1 MRKPSI
7 NVIISV
13 AVPILYLAGCAAGP
27 MDYPRTHSEII
38 ADTQDTQLGRESA
51 NWQQKHPDV
60 SGFYPLVNGIDAL
73 GARLLLMEGAERSID
88 AQYFLMKTDT
98 AGALFVGKLLEAAD
112 RGVRVRFLLDDIFTS
127 VDDRIL
133 RLLDQHPNVEMRLFN
148 PLSRK
153 GLSLVNYLT
162 HFRRA
167 NRRMHNKTF
176 SVDNQ
181 VSIVGGRNIADEY
194 YDLKAGK
201 AYRDFDVMAVGPAV
215 SEIGATFDRY
225 WNHAL
230 SVPMEAFGKKESFK
244 DLEEGRARVEAELD
258 DAMTSAY
265 ARALESQVLRD
276 FIEDRATMYP
286 APAEVITDD
295 PEKLLNKVSPDQQ
308 VLATRIAE
316 VARNAESE
324 LIVIS
329 PYFIPGKSGVSFYRE
344 LTERGVRVIVLTN
357 SLASNNHI
365 PVHAAY
371 ARYRHRLLQAGVE
384 LHEMRV
390 NASEVPV
397 DKDEKQF
404 DKVTL
409 HTKMIIVD
417 SRQTF
422 VGSLNL
428 DPRSIDINTEMG
440 VLIDSVSLS
449 TAIVE
454 PFMASLP
461 QNTYRVV
468 EDEKGRLRWHAMI
481 DGSEVVEKG
490 EPQTG
495 KWRRFKAFMSRVFP
509 ESQL

>member
-1 MRKPSI
+1 MRHLI
-7 NVIISV
+7 LNVLIR
-13 AVPILYLAGCAAGP
+13 AVVPVVCLAGCAAGP
-27 MDYPRTHSEII
+27 MDYPRTYSEVITETE
-38 ADTQDTQLGRESA
+38 DTSLGRDA
-51 NWQQKHPDV
+51 AVWQEKHPDV

-73 GARLLLMEGAERSID
+73 GARLLLMDAAERTID
-88 AQYFLMKTDT
+88 AQYFLMKSDM

-127 VDDRIL
+127 VDDRVL
-133 RLLDQHPNVEMRLFN
+133 RLLNRHPNVEMRLFN

-153 GLSLVNYLT
+153 GLSLLNYLT

-176 SVDNQ
+176 CVDNQ

-194 YDLKAGK
+194 FDLKAGK
-201 AYRDFDVMAVGPAV
+201 AYRDFDVLAVGPV
-215 SEIGATFDRY
+215 VGEIGATFDRY

-230 SVPMEAFGKKESFK
+230 SVPMEAFGKKESVE
-244 DLEEGRARVEAELD
+244 DLEEARASARAEID
-258 DAMTSAY
+258 DAMRSAY
-265 ARALESQVLRD
+265 ARALDSQVIRD
-276 FIEDRATMYP
+276 LVEDRATAFP

-308 VLATRIAE
+308 ILATRMAE
-316 VARNAESE
+316 VVENAASE
-324 LIVIS
+324 LIVVT
-329 PYFIPGKSGVSFYRE
+329 PYYIPGKSGVAFIER
-344 LTERGVRVIVLTN
+344 LVERGVRVVVVTN

-371 ARYRHRLLQAGVE
+371 ARYRHRVLQAGAE
-384 LHEMRV
+384 LYEMRV
-390 NASEVPV
+390 NASDVPQGKEE
-397 DKDEKQF
+397 KDFE
-404 DKVTL
+404 KVTL

-417 SRQTF
+417 RKQTF

-428 DPRSIDINTEMG
+428 DPRSVDINTEMG
-440 VLIDSVSLS
+440 VLINSPSLS
-449 TAIVE
+449 AAIAE
-454 PFMASLP
+454 PLIASLP

-468 EDEKGRLRWHAMI
+468 EDEKGRLRWHAVI
-481 DGSEVVEKG
+481 DGAEVVEKG

-509 ESQL
+509 EGQL

>member
-1 MRKPSI
+1 MRHLVLNI
-7 NVIISV
+7 LVRV
-13 AVPILYLAGCAAGP
+13 AVPVFCLAGCAAGP
-27 MDYPRTHSEII
+27 MNYPRTYSEVITETE
-38 ADTQDTQLGRESA
+38 DTSLGRNAADWQA
-51 NWQQKHPDV
+51 NHPDV

-73 GARLLLMEGAERSID
+73 GARLLLMDEAERTID
-88 AQYFLMKTDT
+88 AQYFLMKSDM

-127 VDDRIL
+127 VDDRSL

-148 PLSRK
+148 PLSRQ
-153 GLSLVNYLT
+153 GSSVLNYLI

-176 SVDNQ
+176 CVDNQ

-201 AYRDFDVMAVGPAV
+201 AYRDFDVMAVGPVV

-230 SVPMEAFGKKESFK
+230 SVPMEAFGKKESFE
-244 DLEEGRARVEAELD
+244 DLEAGRAHVEAELN

-265 ARALESQVLRD
+265 ARALESQVIRD
-276 FIEDRATMYP
+276 FIEDRATMIP

-308 VLATRIAE
+308 ILATRMAE
-316 VARNAESE
+316 VARGAQSE
-324 LIVIS
+324 LIIIS
-329 PYFIPGKSGVSFYRE
+329 PYFIPGKSGVAFHRE
-344 LTERGVRVIVLTN
+344 LAERGVRVIVLTN

-384 LHEMRV
+384 LYEMRV
-390 NASEVPV
+390 NASDVPV
-397 DKDEKQF
+397 GKDEKQF
-404 DKVTL
+404 DRVTL
-409 HTKMIIVD
+409 HAKMIIVD
-417 SRQTF
+417 RKQTF

-440 VLIDSVSLS
+440 VLIDSPTLS
-449 TAIVE
+449 AAIAE
-454 PFMASLP
+454 PFVASLP
-461 QNTYRVV
+461 QNTYHVV
-468 EDEKGRLRWHAMI
+468 EDAKGRLRWHAEV
-481 DGSEVVEKG
+481 DGSDVVEKG

-509 ESQL
+509 EGQL